1 MQNPK
6 HDCVAKINSKNVC
19 SCRHRTIPKMA
30 SSLHRFFESFLLITW
45 LLSLS
50 ASLACCVKLGSL
62 HMPLEAASAFFSY
75 NLKEGVTL
83 GVQKSRFGAFIGFI
97 LGLVVYSYSQFDTAR
112 SSHFFLRNYIDRM
125 TRQEAGGRRRE
136 DDACHCTWVRLP
148 GCFGRRGDWLSGMKQ
163 PWRPQHHR
171 RRQTA

>member
-6 HDCVAKINSKNVC
+6 HDCVAKINSKNVQL
-19 SCRHRTIPKMA
+19 RHRTIPKMA
-30 SSLHRFFESFLLITW
+30 SSLHRFFESFILITW

-75 NLKEGVTL
+75 NLKEGLHWVFKNH
-83 GVQKSRFGAFIGFI
+83 V
-97 LGLVVYSYSQFDTAR
+97 LGLSSVSFSAWLFISYSQFDTAR
-112 SSHFFLRNYIDRM
+112 SSHFFFETYIDRM
-125 TRQEAGGRRRE
+125 TRQETGGRRRE

-148 GCFGRRGDWLSGMKQ
+148 GCFGRRGDWCL
-163 PWRPQHHR
+163 
-171 RRQTA
+171 A